1 MTGLFRG
8 RGEGDERGF
17 SAVEFLVA
25 AVVFGISSVS
35 IVQGF
40 ISVRHSYAVARQ
52 LNEMYTVL
60 SACPEIDRALEFNSL
75 SDTANCS
82 PNNTFGFENG
92 MTGTRTYTPSLD
104 VTLTTDPA
112 FVATTDPLRNIPD
125 SKIVDVSV
133 GFPDKS
139 NKPMELRMFIT
150 RNGVGQQ

>member
-1 MTGLFRG
+1 MKHTHWRRG
-8 RGEGDERGF
+8 GQEGF

-25 AVVFGISSVS
+25 AVIFGVVASS
-35 IVQGF
+35 IIQGF
-40 ISVRHSYAVARQ
+40 ISVRRSYAVARQ

-82 PNNTFGFENG
+82 PNNTFSYENG

-104 VTLTTDPA
+104 VMLTNDPA
-112 FVATTDPLRNIPD
+112 FVATGDPLSNIAD
-125 SKIVDVSV
+125 SKVVQVNV
-133 GFPDKS
+133 GFPDKTT
-139 NKPMELRMFIT
+139 KPMELRMLIT